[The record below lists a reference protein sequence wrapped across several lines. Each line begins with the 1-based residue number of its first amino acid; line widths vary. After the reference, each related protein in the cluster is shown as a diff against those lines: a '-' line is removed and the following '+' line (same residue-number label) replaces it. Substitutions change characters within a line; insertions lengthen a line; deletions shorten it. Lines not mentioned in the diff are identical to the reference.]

1 MLREEHV
8 TSAAPAADGPR
19 LAHTSIFW
27 RELELAAPF
36 ASACRFS
43 FSVER
48 PSSVMA
54 SSPRSRTNQARA
66 EAAEYGTPHSRAPS
80 RAHFH
85 TSPTRTYSHTHTM
98 LTQYTSLSFQL
109 YPVTLFVSR
118 FGQEQSAGTSLG
130 RRLLLRIHEHKG
142 LLQRLARVLKPPHR

>member
-27 RELELAAPF
+27 RELELAAPL

-80 RAHFH
+80 RAH
-85 TSPTRTYSHTHTM
+85 TM
-98 LTQYTSLSFQL
+98 LTQYNSLSFQF